1 MCRYHPARHIFFNC
15 IFCYHK
21 FKTLLK
27 KIRIFATLFVTK
39 RTDSMSNVINIYC
52 DESCHLEKDCHKSM
66 VIGGISCPIE
76 KVKELSIKIRQL
88 KEKYGLSKYNEIKWT
103 KVSASKKSF
112 FVELIELFY
121 NTEYLKFR
129 AVKIPD
135 KSVLN
140 HVKFCQTHDSWYYK
154 MYYVMLRHILNNPNY
169 SYNVYMDIKDSC
181 SSDKVRTLK
190 DFLLNEI
197 KDFNGERL
205 HNFQTIRS
213 NESELLQLADL
224 LIGAVGYENRVQ
236 EIKDRDETFIP
247 NADKLF
253 LVGLLK
259 AKMHIVSFENST
271 PYSADK
277 FNILVWEATKN
288 A

>member
-1 MCRYHPARHIFFNC
+1 MN
-15 IFCYHK
+15 
-21 FKTLLK
+21 
-27 KIRIFATLFVTK
+27 
-39 RTDSMSNVINIYC
+39 DVINIYC
-52 DESCHLEKDCHKSM
+52 DESCHLEHDNHKSM
-66 VIGGISCPIE
+66 IIGGISCPIN

-88 KEKYGLSKYNEIKWT
+88 KEKYGLSKFNEIKWT
-103 KVSASKKSF
+103 KVSASKRSF
-112 FVELIELFY
+112 FVELIDVFY
-121 NTEYLKFR
+121 DTECLKFR

-140 HVKFCQTHDSWYYK
+140 HARFCQTHDSWYYK

-181 SSDKVRTLK
+181 SSEKVQTLK
-190 DFLLNEI
+190 NFLLNEI

-213 NESELLQLADL
+213 HESELLQLADL

-236 EIKDRDETFIP
+236 EIKDQDNDFVP

-253 LVGLLK
+253 LVNYLK
-259 AKMHIVSFENST
+259 AKLHIFSFDTST
-271 PYSADK
+271 PFSANK